1 MSSPANA
8 GDELLNTVKTGDLL
22 SVQSQLGGASGDFDA
37 LGNSALHLAVS
48 SGRNYIVLALI
59 EAGADPNAQNIF
71 GLSPIFMAIEMNI
84 DTIVAMLLEAGA
96 EPNVTDNLRRTPLHL
111 ASFYANPKIVALLI
125 KSGAD
130 IRAQDILGRRPFDM
144 LPRVQ

>member
-1 MSSPANA
+1 
-8 GDELLNTVKTGDLL
+8 
-22 SVQSQLGGASGDFDA
+22 
-37 LGNSALHLAVS
+37 
-48 SGRNYIVLALI
+48 
-59 EAGADPNAQNIF
+59 
-71 GLSPIFMAIEMNI
+71 MNI

-111 ASFYANPKIVALLI
+111 ASFYANPKIVGLLI

-130 IRAQDILGRRPFDM
+130 IRSQDILGRRPFDM